1 MKCYPITVVKR
12 RGFTALELIIVLVVG
27 FSIIALSASKMGQL
41 FSASTTAE
49 AMGSLLELYTSA
61 RLLRGSDNYG
71 GKGDDL
77 GAALEKANML
87 PKNLKGQLKNEW
99 GGGINIES
107 YNEDNV
113 VGFDITYEKVP
124 GEACAK
130 IAQSLLRSGNFAA
143 IHIGDGKN
151 DFTSSTSP
159 ADVVMAC
166 AETEVTSGG
175 KKSKEY
181 PTMIFKFRE

>member
-1 MKCYPITVVKR
+1 MRHYPITVVKR

-71 GKGDDL
+71 NNGDDL
-77 GAALEKANML
+77 GTALEKANML

-99 GGGINIES
+99 GGGINIKA
-107 YNEDNV
+107 YKDTNV

-143 IHIGDGKN
+143 IHIGGGEK
-151 DFTSSTSP
+151 DFDASTSP
-159 ADVVMAC
+159 ADVVTAC
-166 AETEVTSGG
+166 AETKVTSGDTT
-175 KKSKEY
+175 SKVN